1 MILKRRV
8 SLGGVQ
14 LDSLDNRI
22 LISGIDE
29 AAGKDNITAVS
40 SANASGQRIVKTRRD
55 TLDVTVKFMLN
66 IKNKKMKDRAALLEK
81 INAWAAPGG
90 WLKVNYRPERQ
101 LYVVL
106 AQAPGGG
113 DMFNWTNEFTM
124 VFRAYAVP
132 YWDDVTAAA
141 VDNSKKIAVSGSM
154 SLVVPGS
161 AETAAGATI
170 ENKSGK
176 VITSLTLTIG
186 GKTMKFS
193 DSNLLPAGG
202 TITIDHKR
210 TAGQCFLRAYNA
222 TRSVLRYRTKESADD
237 FYIQPGKVSISYS
250 AQRAVKVTV
259 KAKGRYL

>member
-29 AAGKDNITAVS
+29 AAGKDNITAVA
-40 SANASGQRIVKTRRD
+40 SANGSGQRIVKTRRD
-55 TLDVTVKFMLN
+55 TLDVTVKFTLN
-66 IKNKKMKDRAALLEK
+66 IKSKNMKARAELLEK

-101 LYVVL
+101 LMVVL

-132 YWDDVTAAA
+132 YWDDITAAA
-141 VDNSKKIAVSGSM
+141 VQSKTASSGSM
-154 SLVVPGS
+154 TLEVPGS
-161 AETAAGATI
+161 AETVAGVKI
-170 ENKSGK
+170 VNKSGK
-176 VITSLTLTIG
+176 VITNFTVTIG
-186 GKTMKFS
+186 GKMMKFS
-193 DSNLLPAGG
+193 NSNLLPADG
-202 TITIDHKR
+202 TVTIDHKR
-210 TAGQCFLRAYNA
+210 TAGEYYLRAYNA
-222 TRSVLRYRTKESADD
+222 SRSVLLYRTKESADD
-237 FYIQPGKVSISYS
+237 YNIKPGKVAISFS
-250 AQRAVKVTV
+250 AQRAVQVTV
-259 KAKGRYL
+259 SAKGRYL

>member
-29 AAGKDNITAVS
+29 AAGKDNIMAVA
-40 SANASGQRIVKTRRD
+40 SANGSGQRIVKTRRD
-55 TLDVTVKFMLN
+55 TLDVTVKFTLN
-66 IKNKKMKDRAALLEK
+66 IKNKKMKDRAELLEK

-113 DMFNWTNEFTM
+113 DMFNWANEFTM

-132 YWDDVTAAA
+132 YWDDVSAAA
-141 VDNSKKIAVSGSM
+141 VTSKEASSGSM
-154 SLVVPGS
+154 TLEVPGS
-161 AETAAGATI
+161 AETVAGATI
-170 ENKSGK
+170 VNKSGK
-176 VITSLTLTIG
+176 LITNLTLTIG
-186 GKTMKFS
+186 GKMMKFS
-193 DSNLLPAGG
+193 NDNLLPAGG

-210 TAGQCFLRAYNA
+210 TPGQIFIRAYNA

-237 FYIQPGKVSISYS
+237 YNISPGKVAISFS

-259 KAKGRYL
+259 RAKGRYL

>member
-29 AAGKDNITAVS
+29 AAGKDNITAVA
-40 SANASGQRIVKTRRD
+40 SANGSGQRIVKTRRD
-55 TLDVTVKFMLN
+55 TLDVTVKFTLN
-66 IKNKKMKDRAALLEK
+66 IKNKKMKDRAELLEK

-90 WLKVNYRPERQ
+90 WLKVNYRPSRQ

-132 YWDDVTAAA
+132 YWDDVTSAA
-141 VDNSKKIAVSGSM
+141 VDNSKKIAMSGSM
-154 SLVVPGS
+154 SLEVPGS
-161 AETAAGATI
+161 AETCAWATI

-176 VITSLTLTIG
+176 LITNFTITIG

-193 DSNLLPAGG
+193 SDNLLPAGEKV
-202 TITIDHKR
+202 TIDHKR
-210 TAGQCFLRAYNA
+210 TAGLYFLRAYNA

-237 FYIQPGKVSISYS
+237 FNVQPGKISISYS
-250 AQRAVKVTV
+250 AQRAVLVTV
-259 KAKGRYL
+259 GVKGRYL

>member
-14 LDSLDNRI
+14 LDSLDDRI

-29 AAGKDNITAVS
+29 AAGKENITAVS

-55 TLDVTVKFMLN
+55 TLDVTVKFTMN
-66 IKNKKMKDRAALLEK
+66 IKNKNMKDRAELLEK

-90 WLKVNYRPERQ
+90 WLKVNYRPGRQ

-132 YWDDVTAAA
+132 YWDDITPAA
-141 VDNSKKIAVSGSM
+141 VQSKVAASGSM
-154 SLVVPGS
+154 TLEVPGS
-161 AETAAGATI
+161 AQTVAGVKI

-176 VITSLTLTIG
+176 DITNFTVTVG

-193 DSNLLPAGG
+193 ASGSTLLPANG
-202 TITIDHKR
+202 TVTIDHWRNAGR
-210 TAGQCFLRAYNA
+210 TFLRAYNA
-222 TRSVLRYRTKESADD
+222 SRSVLRYRSSDSADD
-237 FYIQPGKVSISYS
+237 LDVKPGKISISFS
-250 AQRAVKVTV
+250 AQRAVQVTV
-259 KAKGRYL
+259 SAKGRYL